1 MKKIHDYLLRLAL
14 HSSEVLLAAFAMSC
28 TRAVID
34 EGDGIL
40 TIHFVESSYSQT
52 KVTGETVPDT
62 SDFLLKVTDSS
73 GKILFDGKYGD
84 SPEKML
90 VKAGTYTVTAQSREF
105 KKPAFASPVFGDEQC
120 VVVKSGKTADVHL
133 ECKQVN
139 AGMRLKISSNF
150 LISYP
155 EGVLFLKSADGR
167 LMYSY
172 TEKRVAYF
180 QPGSISLVLSNAGT
194 DKTLFTKTLKA
205 GQILDM
211 SVSAPGKPS
220 TSEGKIIIDLDTSRT
235 WLKDSYVIGGGSS
248 GGNTGGGS
256 SSGDSYKNA
265 MSVTKAMTEIGAE
278 GVWVY
283 GYIVGGDLTKTG
295 MSTDPPFEASSNFAI
310 AGRASVTDKESC
322 LSVQIPSKASARDAL
337 NLVTN
342 PENLKRKVFL
352 KGNIVES
359 YFDIPGIKN
368 VTDFV
373 IE

>member
-14 HSSEVLLAAFAMSC
+14 HSSEVLLAAFAISC

-34 EGDGIL
+34 EGEGVL

-62 SDFLLKVTDSS
+62 SDFLLKVTDAS

-90 VKAGTYTVTAQSREF
+90 VKAGTYTVSAQSREF
-105 KKPAFASPVFGDEQC
+105 KKPAFASPVYGDEQC
-120 VVVKSGKTADVHL
+120 VVVKSGKTADVRL
-133 ECKQVN
+133 ECKQAN
-139 AGMRLKISSNF
+139 AGVRLKIASNF
-150 LISYP
+150 LTSYP
-155 EGVLFLKSADGR
+155 EGVLFLKSSDGR

-180 QPGSISLVLSNAGT
+180 QPGSISLALSNAGT

-235 WLKDSYVIGGGSS
+235 WLRDSYVIGGGSS

-310 AGRASVTDKESC
+310 AGRASITDKESC

-373 IE
+373 FE

>member
-34 EGDGIL
+34 DGEGVL

-62 SDFLLKVTDSS
+62 SDFLLKVADAS

-90 VKAGTYTVTAQSREF
+90 VKAGTYTVIAQSREF

-120 VVVKSGKTADVHL
+120 VVV
-133 ECKQVN
+133 
-139 AGMRLKISSNF
+139 
-150 LISYP
+150 

-172 TEKRVAYF
+172 TEKRAAYF